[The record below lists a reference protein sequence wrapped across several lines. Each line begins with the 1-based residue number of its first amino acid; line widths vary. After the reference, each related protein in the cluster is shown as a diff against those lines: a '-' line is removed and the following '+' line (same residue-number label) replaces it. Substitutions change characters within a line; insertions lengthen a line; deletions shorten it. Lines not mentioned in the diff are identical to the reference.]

1 MLRNILH
8 FRLDIIIGK
17 LFSTV
22 FLCLVFY
29 PGANAQSVWILDV
42 AGSLPT
48 GYLDVGVLKEMKVG
62 DTFNL
67 RVDRS
72 SIYPI
77 QIDEVGFS
85 NNGDRSWY
93 GSINNTGLDY
103 AIVITAAKR
112 TAHIILTSPSGIF
125 QLYGK
130 KSGVDRY
137 SGAFTR
143 LEYVRDDVATTDT
156 IVPLD
161 MNIEQDPVIESDTD
175 EILISQHVSQQIAPV
190 GSDITFQLTFTNIS
204 ADKKSDLY
212 TDVFFVLENTK
223 LDDLPQGCEILES
236 TELQPVLSCSLGDF
250 SAQEEKT
257 LSFTVTT
264 TEQSHPLIYSTAV
277 VDEVRSDV
285 IVELYRDVVTDSDE
299 DGISDFNE
307 ELLGSDALN
316 GLVNLTEQK
325 TVIDVLVAYSAEIE
339 NLYLGETQ
347 TRVNHLFNVANK
359 IFADSNTGIFLRP
372 VGVHVVNYAP
382 SDNLF
387 DDLASLTFQSDD
399 AFENLS
405 RMRDFYGGD
414 LVVLFRTGEE
424 NGLCGLANLGGQGTQ
439 GDLSAD
445 YHKNFAYSVI
455 NIDCLDDS
463 VLAHEVGHNLGLV
476 HSRRE
481 DSAGGT
487 FPYSAGFGEDS
498 RFVTMMAF
506 PDDFDVVNRLYRF
519 SDPLRACGQFQCGA
533 DKDAIDGADSVSTL
547 NTVKYQVADYF
558 SAQEDSINTIQPVSN
573 QSGII
578 NSLIGI
584 EAYSSSGLSFER
596 SFNGNEKVN
605 FRMKITPS
613 SSQVGKEFVTHLVV
627 LQGTNSLY
635 QLTGNGELTPW
646 SGKLDSLQA
655 ISEPRVMGDTELFDI
670 VKELDFQAADIS
682 GPVKVFVAYRMS
694 ETGELVYVTSPLRIS
709 LN

>member
-424 NGLCGLANLGGQGTQ
+424 NGLCGLANLGGCDSFVIAVIPLAQGIHDVT
-439 GDLSAD
+439 L
-445 YHKNFAYSVI
+445 
-455 NIDCLDDS
+455 
-463 VLAHEVGHNLGLV
+463 LAK
-476 HSRRE
+476 
-481 DSAGGT
+481 A
-487 FPYSAGFGEDS
+487 A
-498 RFVTMMAF
+498 
-506 PDDFDVVNRLYRF
+506 
-519 SDPLRACGQFQCGA
+519 
-533 DKDAIDGADSVSTL
+533 
-547 NTVKYQVADYF
+547 
-558 SAQEDSINTIQPVSN
+558 
-573 QSGII
+573 
-578 NSLIGI
+578 
-584 EAYSSSGLSFER
+584 
-596 SFNGNEKVN
+596 
-605 FRMKITPS
+605 
-613 SSQVGKEFVTHLVV
+613 
-627 LQGTNSLY
+627 
-635 QLTGNGELTPW
+635 QLTCACCP
-646 SGKLDSLQA
+646 LQW
-655 ISEPRVMGDTELFDI
+655 
-670 VKELDFQAADIS
+670 
-682 GPVKVFVAYRMS
+682 
-694 ETGELVYVTSPLRIS
+694 
-709 LN
+709 